1 MQDVPIN
8 KETMVISYS
17 DASWANARKS
27 GSQIGALVGLT
38 TADARQQP
46 AALSLI
52 DWKSSRSTRVCRSTL
67 AAEASA
73 ADEVADRGAFI
84 NMALSELV
92 HQVPAH
98 RVGCRL
104 QSVQV
109 TDAKSLYDAI
119 ISQNPNLADK
129 RTLVNVRA
137 IQESVSNDQMHWLPT
152 RFQFADGLT
161 KVDEKLRKSFTRWL
175 QQPVAIL
182 VDHPRNYEF
191 EELFFDRAAKAF
203 DPNQKAA
210 D

>member
-1 MQDVPIN
+1 M
-8 KETMVISYS
+8 ISYS

-38 TADARQQP
+38 TSSARSEP
-46 AALSLI
+46 TNMSVI
-52 DWKSSRSTRVCRSTL
+52 DWKSARSVRVCRSTL

-84 NMALSELV
+84 NMFLGELIHGTV
-92 HQVPAH
+92 AH

-104 QSVQV
+104 PSCQM

-119 ISQNPNLADK
+119 VSQNPNLADK
-129 RTLVNVRA
+129 RTLVSIRA
-137 IQESVSNDQMHWLPT
+137 IQESVSNDQIHWLPT

-161 KVDEKLRKSFTRWL
+161 KTDERLRRSFTRWL

-182 VDHPRNYEF
+182 VDHPRNQHYEEQFF
-191 EELFFDRAAKAF
+191 EKTTSRSKTNAL
-203 DPNQKAA
+203 
-210 D
+210 